1 MGHREVRVTREG
13 VEEWEETAKD
23 REMKEVKV
31 TSSSWVTG
39 RSGRNKK
46 MRNHNPIDASQL
58 VSTHC
63 MMVPFSTLRFVPG
76 SSSSKYRS

>member
-1 MGHREVRVTREG
+1 MIREG

-31 TSSSWVTG
+31 TSLSWVTG
-39 RSGRNKK
+39 RSVRKK
-46 MRNHNPIDASQL
+46 KVRSHKPIDASQL

-63 MMVPFSTLRFVPG
+63 TMDDTLFNT
-76 SSSSKYRS
+76 